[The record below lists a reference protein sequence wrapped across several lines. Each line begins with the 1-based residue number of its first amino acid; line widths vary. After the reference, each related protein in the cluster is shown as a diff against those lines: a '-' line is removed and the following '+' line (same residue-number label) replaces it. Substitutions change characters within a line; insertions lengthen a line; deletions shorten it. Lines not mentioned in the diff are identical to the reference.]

1 MQRTEWMGTP
11 VVYWT
16 QANHQGGLMH
26 KNHLATTAA
35 KRFAHDSHANGNRLH
50 EARRLPEQDN
60 HRWNPVVNHGRERH
74 SPD

>member
-1 MQRTEWMGTP
+1 
-11 VVYWT
+11 
-16 QANHQGGLMH
+16 MH

-74 SPD
+74 SRPPS